1 MKKYIQKS
9 FMLAAIIFL
18 IMTLVS
24 FFCFEYR
31 AEMKL
36 NFLILLLAFLGM
48 GIHYF
53 TVYFFYDSFL
63 KEILCKYV
71 LVEISVLVIGGLSG
85 WFIKSNWW
93 MSFVYVTPVFLLAYL
108 FGIVQMK
115 RDVES
120 INQKLAEKKGSR
132 EDEE

>member
-24 FFCFEYR
+24 FFFFEYR

-93 MSFVYVTPVFLLAYL
+93 MSFVYVTSVFLLAYL

>member
-1 MKKYIQKS
+1 
-9 FMLAAIIFL
+9 MLAAIIFL
-18 IMTLVS
+18 IMSLVS

>member
-93 MSFVYVTPVFLLAYL
+93 MSFVYVTSVFLLAYL

>member
-1 MKKYIQKS
+1 
-9 FMLAAIIFL
+9 MLAAIIFL

-93 MSFVYVTPVFLLAYL
+93 MSFVYVTSVFLLAYL

>member
-24 FFCFEYR
+24 SFCFEYR

>member
-1 MKKYIQKS
+1 
-9 FMLAAIIFL
+9 MLAAIIFL